1 MDPQKQDEEWKK
13 LQIFT
18 EDFAIKNSDK
28 DLESQG
34 GSFENFKEKIEENQ
48 KSINNVSLNSES
60 IEIKESLKKPK

>member
-18 EDFAIKNSDK
+18 EDLAIKNSDK

-34 GSFENFKEKIEENQ
+34 GSFEKFKEKIEENQ